1 MTPIEQKIFET
12 GIIPVIKIDD
22 AKNAVPLA
30 KALVDGGLAAA
41 EVTFRTSAAAESIK
55 AISQAFPQ
63 MLVGAGTVLTTEQVD
78 AAVEAGATFI
88 VSPGLNPTIV
98 KYCQSKNI
106 PIIPGVA
113 TPSDVEKGI
122 ELGLKTLKF
131 FPAEANG
138 GLNYLKAICA
148 PYGNIKFMPT
158 GGINENNILSYL
170 SFDKILACGGSFM
183 VKDEYIKNGEFDKIK
198 ELTAN
203 AVSLMHGFKI
213 VHIGINAENSESAHK
228 LADSMAVFDQK
239 ITKESN
245 SSMFLNNEIEIMK
258 KPWYGKMGHIA
269 IQTNNIKRAEAYLK
283 SKGIKFIEETKN
295 IDAKGNYGAVYMEG
309 DYCGF
314 SLHLVQKK

>member
-1 MTPIEQKIFET
+1 MTNIEQKIFET
-12 GIIPVIKIDD
+12 GIIPVIKLDD
-22 AKNAVPLA
+22 AKDAVPLA
-30 KALVDGGLAAA
+30 KALIEGGLPAA
-41 EVTFRTSAAAESIK
+41 EVTFRTAAAAESIK
-55 AISQAFPQ
+55 AIATAYPD

-78 AAVEAGATFI
+78 AAVEAGASFI

-98 KYCQSKNI
+98 KYCQSKNV

-113 TPSDVEKGI
+113 TPSDIEKGL

-138 GLNYLKAICA
+138 GLPSLKALCG

-158 GGINENNILSYL
+158 GGINESNILSYL
-170 SFDKILACGGSFM
+170 AFDKILACGGSFM
-183 VKDEYIKNGEFDKIK
+183 VKDEYIKKGEFDKIR

-203 AVSLMHGFKI
+203 AVSLMHGFKV
-213 VHIGINAENSESAHK
+213 VHIGINADNTDNAHK
-228 LADSMAVFDQK
+228 FADSMKIFDQN
-239 ITKESN
+239 ISKESD
-245 SSMFLNNEIEIMK
+245 SSLFLNGEIEVMK
-258 KPWYGKMGHIA
+258 KPWYGEKGHIA

-283 SKGIKFIEETKN
+283 SKGIKFIESTKN

-309 DYCGF
+309 DYAGF